1 MNDLPVPTLGP
12 PVPFVAA
19 DEHELFA
26 FTERL
31 QLSVRAKVAAEQDR
45 GLSLSEIVV
54 QVREMVRQAEVDPH
68 EPNRFP
74 SSAFRAIA
82 RQAVAWCV
90 ESYRPLVFAARAR
103 PPEHPVH
110 RDPPS
115 LQPVLIPGGPA
126 ASRIPASSPNYR
138 GIP

>member
-19 DEHELFA
+19 DERELFA
-26 FTERL
+26 FIERL
-31 QLSVRAKVAAEQDR
+31 RLSVRAKVAAEQDR

-74 SSAFRAIA
+74 SSAFRGIA

-90 ESYRPLVFAARAR
+90 ESYQPLVFADRARA
-103 PPEHPVH
+103 PEHPVR